1 MNEIVSYC
9 LSYCLLSKSRYT
21 LNAKRK
27 VVIPDVNN
35 ETSCVRRFQNSNT
48 ISQLLVTTELK
59 ISKERQFCP
68 MSRFTPDDPIL
79 DS

>member
-9 LSYCLLSKSRYT
+9 LSYCLLYKSRYT

-35 ETSCVRRFQNSNT
+35 ETSCVRDFQKSNT
-48 ISQLLVTTELK
+48 IVR
-59 ISKERQFCP
+59 ERV
-68 MSRFTPDDPIL
+68 REREKKREGEREGERERV
-79 DS
+79 